1 MQPISVDTVELWAL
15 DRLIPYARN
24 ARTHSD
30 EQISKLMGSIKEFGF
45 VNPILVGDD
54 NVIIAGHGRLL
65 AAQKL
70 GMDKAPVIV
79 AKHLSDIQK
88 RALTLADNRIAE
100 DSGWSEDLLQLEI
113 AELESLDF
121 DLDLLGFSDEE
132 MDNLLDFDGDDDG
145 KGADENIPEP
155 EENPVSQLGD
165 VWILGNHRVMCGD
178 STKPEDVDTLM
189 GAELADMCWTDPPY
203 NVDYGNSA
211 KDKLRK
217 LDRRIMNDNLGDDF
231 YSFLLAALQ
240 NVLNK
245 TKGSIYVCM
254 SSSELDRL
262 QKAFRD
268 AGGKWSTFII
278 WAKNHFTLGRSDY
291 QRQYEPILY
300 GWKEGNDH
308 FWNGARDQS
317 DVWFVDKPV
326 KNDLHPTMKPIALV
340 ERAIKNSSK
349 TLDIVLDLFGG
360 AGSTLIACE
369 NTKRQA
375 RLMELDPKYVDVII
389 KRWQEFCGGEARRL
403 SDDRAF
409 NDVLSQDEIVTS

>member
-1 MQPISVDTVELWAL
+1 MQPISVDAVELWAL

-54 NVIIAGHGRLL
+54 NVIIAGHGRLI

-113 AELESLDF
+113 AELENLDF
-121 DLDLLGFSDEE
+121 DLDLLGFSDDE
-132 MDNLLDFDGDDDG
+132 MENLLDFDGDDNG
-145 KGADENIPEP
+145 KDADDNIPEP

-165 VWILGNHRVMCGD
+165 VWVLGNHRVMCGD
-178 STKPEDVDTLM
+178 STKQQDVETLM
-189 GAELADMCWTDPPY
+189 AGELADMCWTDPPY

-211 KDKLRK
+211 KDKMRK
-217 LDRRIMNDNLGDDF
+217 KDRRIMNDNLGDGF
-231 YSFLLAALQ
+231 YDFLLAACENLLA
-240 NVLNK
+240 V
-245 TKGSIYVCM
+245 TKGSVYVCM

-278 WAKNHFTLGRSDY
+278 WAKNHFTMGRSDY
-291 QRQYEPILY
+291 QRKYETILY

-308 FWNGARDQS
+308 FWCGDRNQS
-317 DVWFVDKPV
+317 DVWFFDKPV
-326 KNDLHPTMKPIALV
+326 KNDLHPTMKPVALV
-340 ERAIKNSSK
+340 EQAIKNSSK
-349 TLDIVLDLFGG
+349 THDIVLDLFGG

-369 NTKRQA
+369 NNRRQA
-375 RLMELDPKYVDVII
+375 RLMEMDPKYVDVIV
-389 KRWQEFCGGEARRL
+389 KRWQKFSGGEARRL

-409 NDVLSQDEIVTS
+409 NDALSQAEITTS